1 MPDQITGGGQP
12 DGTAHAYPIA
22 QEAHDSTPVINIPPN
37 AVPPGMATAPHPYEQ
52 QTSTIVVDGQSRTVN
67 QQELIALAQKGVSSD
82 ERFQDAAAQAKE
94 NAEAIAF
101 WADMQLVAETADI
114 SAFRRSGAALGLTG
128 DETEEAARIVFE
140 QMGESMESNESFP
153 NEAGFDDRP
162 RATPQDGSMNA
173 SQKLAL
179 LETELAKMKA
189 QLASRVTTY
198 GDLDL
203 GLQTAIL
210 DVEQARVDRIIQ
222 KALDSDQVLAY
233 HMNSYDDKGRAA
245 VRGLI
250 NEKVKG
256 RLDASDDGRFGD
268 GARILQDVVPEVR
281 DLLEATGTPNRSIPP
296 MGLGPAPGGQGAEIY
311 PTKQPD
317 HVSSAESG
325 FEEHIA
331 ETLRH
336 NIFKAQQG
344 GG

>member
-12 DGTAHAYPIA
+12 DGKAHAYPIA
-22 QEAHDSTPVINIPPN
+22 QEAHDNTPVINIPPS

-52 QTSTIVVDGQSRTVN
+52 QSTTIVVDGQSRTLN
-67 QQELIALAQKGVSSD
+67 QRELITLAQKGASAD

-94 NAEAIAF
+94 NADAISF
-101 WADMQLVAETADI
+101 KADMDLVAETADI
-114 SAFRRSGAALGLTG
+114 SAFRRAGAALGLTG

-140 QMGESMESNESFP
+140 QMGESMENELPFP
-153 NEAGFDDRP
+153 NEQDSQHVSEPP
-162 RATPQDGSMNA
+162 RGGNVNA
-173 SQKLAL
+173 AQKLAI
-179 LETELAKMKA
+179 LEAEIVKMKG

-198 GDLDL
+198 KDLDL

-210 DVEQARVDRIIQ
+210 DVEEARAGKIIQ

-233 HMNSYDDKGRAA
+233 YMNSYDDKGRAA
-245 VRGLI
+245 VRSLI

-256 RLDASDDGRFGD
+256 RLDASEDGNLGD
-268 GARILQDVVPEVR
+268 GARILQEVIPEVR
-281 DLLEATGTPNRSIPP
+281 DLLAATGTPNRSIPQ

-311 PTKQPD
+311 PTKEPEY
-317 HVSSAESG
+317 VPSTESG

-336 NIFKAQQG
+336 NAFKAGQG